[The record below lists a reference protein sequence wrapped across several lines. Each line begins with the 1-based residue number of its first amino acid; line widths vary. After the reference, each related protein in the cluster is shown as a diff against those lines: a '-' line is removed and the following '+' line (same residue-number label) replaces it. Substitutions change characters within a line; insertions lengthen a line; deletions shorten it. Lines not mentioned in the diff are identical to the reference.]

1 MNRSFK
7 YRIYPTAQQ
16 ALLIAKTF
24 GCCRK
29 IWNLMLDDKLQEYRA
44 GRKMSRQTP
53 AQYKKDYPY
62 LKEVDSMALINV
74 QLHLEEA
81 FRSYFQQ
88 PRKGLPRHKTRKRS
102 SRRYTTNLIKNNIE
116 IGRNWIKLPKMGK
129 VRAKIHRALPLG
141 AHIKSVTV
149 SQDRCGDYYAGVL
162 VEIDPLKTKQNTDR
176 LGAIE
181 STASIGLDYSM
192 PSFFV
197 STSFPASHPRPM
209 KKNQER
215 LARAQKSLSRKR
227 RGSANYRRQQKK
239 VARIYRK
246 IADQRRDYI
255 HKASREITN
264 RFDVIGIE
272 DINMVA
278 MSRVLHFGSAVFDNG
293 WSLFVHCLTYK
304 AEEQGGTVTKVGR
317 SYPSTKRCSQCG
329 IVNQEIRLGDR
340 SWTCPNC
347 GAFHDRDKNAAE
359 NIRQE
364 AVRIMMSRQPQGM
377 RG

>member
-16 ALLIAKTF
+16 TLLIAKTF

-29 IWNLMLDDKLQEYRA
+29 IWNLMLNDKLQEYRA

-53 AQYKKDYPY
+53 AQYKNDHPY

-81 FRSYFQQ
+81 FRSYFLQ
-88 PRKGLPRHKTRKRS
+88 PRKGLPKHKTRKRS
-102 SRRYTTNLIKNNIE
+102 PRKYTTNLIRNNIE

-141 AHIKSVTV
+141 ARIKSVTV
-149 SQDRCGDYYAGVL
+149 SQDGCGDYYAGVL
-162 VEIDPLKTKQNTDR
+162 VEMDLLITKPNIDGLK
-176 LGAIE
+176 AIE
-181 STASIGLDYSM
+181 GPTSIGLDYSM

-197 STSFPASHPRPM
+197 STSLLASHPRPM
-209 KKNQER
+209 KRNKAR
-215 LARAQKSLSRKR
+215 LVRAQKSLSRKR
-227 RGSANYRRQQKK
+227 QGSANYRRQQRK

-246 IADQRRDYI
+246 IADQRSDYI
-255 HKASREITN
+255 HKTSREIAN

-272 DINMVA
+272 DLNMVA
-278 MSRVLHFGSAVFDNG
+278 MSRVLRFGSAVFDNG

-304 AEEQGGTVTKVGR
+304 AEEQGGIVTKVGR

-340 SWTCPNC
+340 SWTCPSC

>member
-1 MNRSFK
+1 
-7 YRIYPTAQQ
+7 
-16 ALLIAKTF
+16 
-24 GCCRK
+24 
-29 IWNLMLDDKLQEYRA
+29 
-44 GRKMSRQTP
+44 MSRQTP

-197 STSFPASHPRPM
+197 STSFPATHPRPM

-278 MSRVLHFGSAVFDNG
+278 MSRVLHFGLA
-293 WSLFVHCLTYK
+293 
-304 AEEQGGTVTKVGR
+304 
-317 SYPSTKRCSQCG
+317 
-329 IVNQEIRLGDR
+329 
-340 SWTCPNC
+340 SW
-347 GAFHDRDKNAAE
+347 AFA
-359 NIRQE
+359 
-364 AVRIMMSRQPQGM
+364 
-377 RG
+377 